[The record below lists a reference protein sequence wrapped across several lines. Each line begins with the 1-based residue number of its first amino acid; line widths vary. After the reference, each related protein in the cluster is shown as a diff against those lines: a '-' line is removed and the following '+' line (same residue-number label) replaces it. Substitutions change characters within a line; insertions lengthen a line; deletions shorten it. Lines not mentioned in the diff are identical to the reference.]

1 MFVRLKKVAKI
12 LLQGDNTA
20 VKRNP
25 IPSIT
30 TEELAEIRQF
40 FPREKFFIYGHARS
54 GTTLLARLIR
64 LHPDIHCDWQAHFFT
79 RQPFLSSLVDSTEA
93 EEWLTRRSNRWNGGK
108 DLSAIMLRAAAD
120 MVMEREALKEGKM
133 IVGDKSPSSL
143 IHGQAI
149 RDTAQ
154 IYPDARVVYIIR
166 DGRDV
171 LISERFRNFVE
182 GSKFLNNQDKAII
195 DALKID
201 QSPFS
206 DGRRSIFTDA
216 FISRAAKGWVD
227 NVTET
232 VTEGK
237 RLYGDRFITLRYED
251 LLKEPF
257 EEMKKVWLAFGVEVS
272 DELRGAV
279 QAEVSQNP
287 DEKWQAQKD
296 DSIASFLPK
305 GKAGNWKNMYTKS
318 DQALFRAV
326 AGKTLIEWGYE
337 KDNDW

>member
-1 MFVRLKKVAKI
+1 MLARFKKALKI
-12 LLQGDNTA
+12 LIRGEEIQR
-20 VKRNP
+20 KRGP
-25 IPSIT
+25 IPAIT
-30 TEELAEIRQF
+30 EQELAELRQF

-64 LHPDIHCDWQAHFFT
+64 LHPEIHCNWQAHFFT
-79 RQPFLSSLVDSTEA
+79 RQPFLTSLVDSPEIQ
-93 EEWLTRRSNRWNGGK
+93 EWLTRRSNRWNQAK
-108 DLSAIMLRAAAD
+108 DLSAFILRGAAD
-120 MVMEREALKEGKM
+120 LILEREALLAGKR

-149 RDTAQ
+149 RDTSL
-154 IYPDARVVYIIR
+154 IYPDARIIYIIR

-182 GSKFLNNQDKAII
+182 DSKFLNTQDKSII
-195 DALKID
+195 ADLKVN
-201 QSPFS
+201 QTQFT
-206 DGRRSIFTDA
+206 DGSRSIFTDS

-237 RLYGDRFITLRYED
+237 RIYGDRFHLLRYED
-251 LLKEPF
+251 LLREPF
-257 EEMKKVWLAFGVEVS
+257 AEMSSLWKSFGVEVDS
-272 DELRGAV
+272 ALE
-279 QAEVSQNP
+279 QAIIAEAAENP
-287 DEKWQAQKD
+287 DEQWQAQKN

-305 GKAGNWKNMYTKS
+305 GKVGNWKNMFTKA
-318 DQALFRAV
+318 DQALFKSI

-337 KDNDW
+337 KDLDW